1 MKILKRPRLEE
12 HMIGGTV
19 VVQGE
24 SSWLERAPT
33 EARAEYRR
41 HRFAMNAAHDISA
54 ELEHIFTLSVQ
65 GDADLLETVQNQI
78 LNIFQQQNV

>member
-41 HRFAMNAAHDISA
+41 HRFAMNAAHDVSA

-65 GDADLLETVQNQI
+65 GDADLLENVQNQI